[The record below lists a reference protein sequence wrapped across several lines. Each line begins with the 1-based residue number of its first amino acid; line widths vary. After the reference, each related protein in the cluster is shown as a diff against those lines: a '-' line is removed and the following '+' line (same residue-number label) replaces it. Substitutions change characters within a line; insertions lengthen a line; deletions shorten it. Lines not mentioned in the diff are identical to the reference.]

1 VAPASLPAITI
12 SYRVLQPRLAIVPTR
27 RGRPQAANILAVDD
41 DADFRW
47 LLLTLPEADPRLRV
61 TGEAG
66 DGEAAVD
73 LVRQKAPSLVVIDLI
88 MPHRDGLEATRQIKR
103 EAPDTKVVVL
113 SARAADE
120 SCRRMARDSGAD
132 AFLNKRDTVTALL
145 PMIRSL

>member
-1 VAPASLPAITI
+1 MT
-12 SYRVLQPRLAIVPTR
+12 
-27 RGRPQAANILAVDD
+27 AANVLVVVD

-47 LLLTLPEADPRLRV
+47 LLLTLLEADPRLRV

-103 EAPDTKVVVL
+103 EAPDMKVVVL
-113 SARAADE
+113 SARADE
-120 SCRRMARDSGAD
+120 SFRRMARDSGAD

-145 PMIRSL
+145 PMIRSLTGGAESG